1 MDEERYDPLSAIPAQ
16 ERSTLESWE
25 GRRISMAGGI
35 VKSFNRTSGYGFI
48 APDAVGEDV
57 WVHQRN
63 VVGDSTAS
71 LSEGER
77 VEFDL
82 REGGMGAE
90 AINVH
95 SVASAGSPGG

>member
-1 MDEERYDPLSAIPAQ
+1 
-16 ERSTLESWE
+16 
-25 GRRISMAGGI
+25 MASGI

-48 APDAVGEDV
+48 APDAIGEDV

-63 VVGDSTAS
+63 IVGDSLAT
-71 LSEGER
+71 LSEGQR

-95 SVASAGSPGG
+95 SLASAESP